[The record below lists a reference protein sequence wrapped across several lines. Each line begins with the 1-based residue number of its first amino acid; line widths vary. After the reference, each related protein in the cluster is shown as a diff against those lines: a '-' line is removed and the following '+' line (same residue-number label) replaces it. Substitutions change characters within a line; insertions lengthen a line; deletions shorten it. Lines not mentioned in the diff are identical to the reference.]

1 MFTYSEHVKKVNK
14 SHPGDEI
21 LDQTVAALSELGL
34 TAHIDPRSPDPD
46 QGSDATFVIEQDGRK
61 VRYGAQVKR
70 SIRREVIGPLLH
82 AFSGKPGH
90 QLLITDYVTP
100 PVAEELRSHGIEF
113 ADTAGN
119 AFLKNRGLLV
129 VVTGRRPRVH
139 RATVKPLR
147 VFRPSGIKTIF
158 AILAMPRLVEA
169 PQREIARAAGVAL
182 GSVAKVM
189 EGLRDLG
196 FIAEVDGGRRL
207 LRTERLVEQWTE
219 AYARLLHPVLN
230 LGRFAE
236 PERNWWK
243 HVDPA
248 AYGIQ
253 WGGQTAA
260 ALLQRR
266 LVPDETIVYAE
277 KLPSRMWA
285 QYRLKADPNGRV
297 ILRRRFWHF
306 DVPAVRADVVP
317 PLLVY
322 ADLLAAGDA
331 RSMEAARHIRDEYVL

>member
-1 MFTYSEHVKKVNK
+1 VKKVNR
-14 SHPGDEI
+14 SRPGEEI
-21 LDQTVAALSELGL
+21 LDQAILALSELGL
-34 TAHIDPRSPDPD
+34 VARVDPRSPDPD
-46 QGSDATFVIEQDGRK
+46 QGSDATFFIDHDGRK
-61 VRYGAQVKR
+61 VRYDVQIKR
-70 SIRREVIGPLLH
+70 SLRREVIGPLLH
-82 AFSGKPGH
+82 GFSGKTGNR
-90 QLLITDYVTP
+90 LLITDYVTP
-100 PVAEELRSHGIEF
+100 PVADELRRNGIQF

-119 AFLKNRGLLV
+119 AFLKNRGLLIV
-129 VVTGRRPRVH
+129 ATGRRPRVH
-139 RATVKPLR
+139 RAAEKPLR
-147 VFRPSGIKTIF
+147 VFRPSGIKTVF
-158 AILAMPRLVEA
+158 AILSMPGLVEA

-196 FIAEVDGGRRL
+196 FIAEVEGSRRL

-219 AYARLLHPVLN
+219 AYARLLHPVLH

-248 AYGIQ
+248 AYGAQ

-260 ALLQRR
+260 AVLQRQ
-266 LVPDETIVYAE
+266 LVPDETVIYAE
-277 KLPSRMWA
+277 KLPVRMWT
-285 QYRLKADPNGRV
+285 QHRLKANPEGRV

-306 DVPAVRADVVP
+306 DVPGLRAGVVP

-322 ADLLAAGDA
+322 ADLLATGDS
-331 RSMEAARHIRDEYVL
+331 RSVEAARHIRDEYVV